1 MKIIV
6 LGGSGFIGFHV
17 ANALM
22 KAKHTV
28 KIFDIRKNK
37 KIHRNINFYKGNINN
52 KKKLMLAMKN
62 SDIVFN
68 FAALAD
74 IDIARNKP
82 LETVYSNIAG
92 TINILEV
99 CKKLKI
105 KKIIHASS
113 IYADSKEGGYYA
125 ISKRSAEDYIEEFCK
140 LNKLNFTILRFGSIY
155 GKDAD
160 KNNGI
165 QRILNYLVKKR
176 ALVYRGQRQASRK
189 YINVEDA
196 AICCVKTINRK
207 FNNKYLNITGKK
219 KIKMIDLLN
228 KLSKDFKVKRKIKFL
243 NEKNTSHYNVAPT
256 PYKIRK
262 SSNLYIAK
270 EKNFYSC
277 ISKLISLEKGKI

>member
-6 LGGSGFIGFHV
+6 LGGSGFIGSHV
-17 ANALM
+17 ANALI
-22 KAKHTV
+22 KANHSV
-28 KIFDIRKNK
+28 KIFDVRKNK
-37 KIHRNINFYKGNINN
+37 KIFKNINFYKGNINN

-82 LETVYSNIAG
+82 LATVYSNIAG
-92 TINILEV
+92 TINILEA
-99 CKKLKI
+99 CKKLKV

-113 IYADSKEGGYYA
+113 IYANSKEGGYYS

-155 GKDAD
+155 GKNAD

-165 QRILNYLVKKR
+165 QRILNNLVKKGV
-176 ALVYRGQRQASRK
+176 LIYRGQRQASRK

-196 AICCVKTINRK
+196 AICCVQTINKK

-219 KIKMIDLLN
+219 TIKMSELLK
-228 KLSKDFKVKRKIKFL
+228 KLSKDFKVKKKIKFL
-243 NEKNTSHYNVAPT
+243 NEKNTAHYNVSPT
-256 PYKIRK
+256 PYKTRK
-262 SSNLYIAK
+262 SSNLYVAK

-277 ISKLISLEKGKI
+277 ISDLVDMEKGKI